1 MEGQYGGPAGVGEQ
15 KRGLIQSSALTSRP
29 WEKSE
34 GREVEGLV
42 AREEENQMGPE
53 GTMEK
58 AKSQESR
65 GIGEIK
71 VPTPGSRGEW
81 ARCRRA
87 GVDFPVW
94 GNDEG
99 VGG

>member
-15 KRGLIQSSALTSRP
+15 KRGLIQSSALTSGP

-34 GREVEGLV
+34 GRGAGVEGLV

-53 GTMEK
+53 GNMEK
-58 AKSQESR
+58 AMKSQESR

-71 VPTPGSRGEW
+71 MPTPGSRGEW

-87 GVDFPVW
+87 RVGFPVW
-94 GNDEG
+94 GNE
-99 VGG
+99 